1 MSGIISK
8 VQLKWKNTL
17 LLKDS
22 DQTPKFCS
30 RDQYAL
36 NLLNILD
43 EKWRARSIPNALL
56 AKQHELPR
64 SYWLEFD
71 WVDPPENFSW
81 NQSRNFAENFQH
93 YSSTSSATTWL
104 WLSNTSIVC
113 LLFIWTLCNWVL
125 CCPYLPTFRNR
136 FVHTSSAHLIILF
149 AASVKTLSQHH
160 WWQLDVLMIMTA
172 TGHTGETLEYLFSL
186 FSIIVIVIQGVI
198 ENSWE

>member
-8 VQLKWKNTL
+8 VQLKWKKIL

-22 DQTPKFCS
+22 DQYPKFCS

-43 EKWRARSIPNALL
+43 EKWRARSIPNTLL

-125 CCPYLPTFRNR
+125 CCPYLPTFRTTWCPDDHDSNWTHWWDIGI
-136 FVHTSSAHLIILF
+136 FILIILNYCHCYPR
-149 AASVKTLSQHH
+149 S
-160 WWQLDVLMIMTA
+160 
-172 TGHTGETLEYLFSL
+172 
-186 FSIIVIVIQGVI
+186 
-198 ENSWE
+198 NWE